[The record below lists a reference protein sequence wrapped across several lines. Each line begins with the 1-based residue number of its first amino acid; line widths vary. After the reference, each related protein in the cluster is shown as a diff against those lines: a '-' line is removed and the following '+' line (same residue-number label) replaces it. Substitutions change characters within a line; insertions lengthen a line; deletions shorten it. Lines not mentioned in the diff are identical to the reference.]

1 MDSLSIETKDFLIEC
16 IHRNLNSYS
25 DASLDIMIELNHMC
39 REVNKYYEKES
50 GYKKWNYPLFD
61 YRKKQTVET
70 LKKKLYKG
78 E

>member
-1 MDSLSIETKDFLIEC
+1 MDSLSIETTDCLIES
-16 IHRNLNSYS
+16 IPRNLNSYS